1 MGIPARDVNWDSRLL
16 ITRKSDYALRAVDYL
31 ARFEKEH
38 RPADGNATT
47 LQLAKDMKIPYRFLR
62 SIIKELCSANIVRTQ
77 RGNLG
82 GIRLARPSS
91 EISIYDVI
99 VAIDAK
105 SLAVNRC
112 TLHADCPR
120 KEVCTIHK
128 RMTNLQQ
135 IINEQL
141 SDIRFSDTF

>member
-1 MGIPARDVNWDSRLL
+1 ML

-31 ARFEKEH
+31 ARLEKEH
-38 RPADGNATT
+38 PASEGKSTT
-47 LQLAKDMKIPYRFLR
+47 IQLAKDMDIPYRFLR
-62 SIIKELCSANIVRTQ
+62 SIIKELCTAKIVKSQ

-82 GIRLARPSS
+82 GIRLARPSR

-105 SLAVNRC
+105 SVAVNRC

-128 RMTNLQQ
+128 KMTNLQRM
-135 IINEQL
+135 INEQL
-141 SDIRFSDTF
+141 SEIRFSDSF

>member
-1 MGIPARDVNWDSRLL
+1 ML

-31 ARFEKEH
+31 ARWEKDH
-38 RPADGNATT
+38 PASDGKATT
-47 LQLAKDMKIPYRFLR
+47 IQLAKDMDIPYRFLR
-62 SIIKELCSANIVRTQ
+62 SIIKELCTAKIVKSQ

-82 GIRLARPSS
+82 GIRLARPSR

-105 SLAVNRC
+105 SVAVNRC

-128 RMTNLQQ
+128 KMTNLQQ
-135 IINEQL
+135 MINEQL
-141 SDIRFSDTF
+141 SEIRFSDSF